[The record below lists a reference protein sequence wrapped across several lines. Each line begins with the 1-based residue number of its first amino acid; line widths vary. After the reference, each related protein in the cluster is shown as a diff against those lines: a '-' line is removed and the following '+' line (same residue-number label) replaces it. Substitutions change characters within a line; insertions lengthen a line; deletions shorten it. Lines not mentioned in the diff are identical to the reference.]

1 MEKKDFKWPSV
12 FTDNKKTKLLIV
24 GGVAAGILFM
34 TVGTLFNTNIA
45 QPNESDTY
53 FTAVSYTESLENR
66 IEELC
71 TSLAGITE
79 AKVLLTLENSTESVY
94 AGNTT
99 VQNSAS
105 VQGNTFDYIFMS
117 RSGEEEPVLL
127 TEIYPKIRGV
137 AVVCTNGNDISVQV
151 TITKLLSASLGIS
164 SNRIQVAGS

>member
-1 MEKKDFKWPSV
+1 MENKEFKRPSV

-24 GGVAAGILFM
+24 GGIAAGILLM
-34 TVGTLFNTNIA
+34 TVGSLFNANISE
-45 QPNESDTY
+45 PSDSNTS

-79 AKVLLTLENSTESVY
+79 AKVLLTLDNSTENVY

-99 VQNSAS
+99 VQNSNS
-105 VQGNTFDYIFMS
+105 VHGQTFDYVFIS
-117 RSGEEEPVLL
+117 CSGGEEPVLL

-137 AVVCTNGNDISVQV
+137 AVVCTNGNDITVQV